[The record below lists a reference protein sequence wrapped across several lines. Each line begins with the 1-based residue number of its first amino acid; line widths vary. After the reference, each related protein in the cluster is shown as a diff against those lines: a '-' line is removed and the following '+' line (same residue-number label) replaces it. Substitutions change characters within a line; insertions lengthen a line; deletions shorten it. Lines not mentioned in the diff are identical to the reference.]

1 MFPLNTS
8 SIPITLQSPKGRGQ
22 RIFYLTRE
30 VRNTCIL
37 LVHWGGNCPSS
48 EYKEYDLDVFEV
60 EMCEEGG
67 RMH

>member
-1 MFPLNTS
+1 MFPFNTS